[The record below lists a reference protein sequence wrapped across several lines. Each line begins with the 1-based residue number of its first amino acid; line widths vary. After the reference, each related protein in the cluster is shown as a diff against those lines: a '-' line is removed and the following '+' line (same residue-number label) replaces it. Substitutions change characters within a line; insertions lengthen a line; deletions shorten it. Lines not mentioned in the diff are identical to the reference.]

1 MAGPDGLPADATEA
15 GNDVTTDTPGP
26 DGKDSAHVSI
36 ASLRAIWWLIQVNAA
51 VWLILVGV
59 LAARDA
65 SPAQMSL
72 PVAGLFVA
80 ALLEH
85 AGYRL
90 IYHPHLRRR
99 SPTEADSPRPGT

>member
-1 MAGPDGLPADATEA
+1 MKT
-15 GNDVTTDTPGP
+15 
-26 DGKDSAHVSI
+26 

-51 VWLILVGV
+51 VWLILLGV

-65 SPAQMSL
+65 SLAQMSL
-72 PVAGLFVA
+72 PMAGLFVA

-90 IYHPHLRRR
+90 IYRPHLRRR
-99 SPTEADSPRPGT
+99 SPTEVDAPRPGT